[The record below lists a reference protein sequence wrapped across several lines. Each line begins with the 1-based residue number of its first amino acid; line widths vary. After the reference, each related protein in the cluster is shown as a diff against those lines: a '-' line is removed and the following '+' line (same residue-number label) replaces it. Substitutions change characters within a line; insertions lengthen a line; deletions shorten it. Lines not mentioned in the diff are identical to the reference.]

1 MWNAKCENARH
12 VQNNV
17 TIASNRRICQ
27 ELNCKHLLIVSNLN
41 IIWFNLKTPE
51 FFFSL
56 LWASFLWNVFWSKSL
71 FHFFVV
77 VVYYTFLQEL
87 LHSNRAAQKLCRIVV
102 VLAIPRLFFAKLE
115 GSRLEFYFNWA
126 PPGRFLNLLTKENLL
141 GCFH

>member
-1 MWNAKCENARH
+1 M
-12 VQNNV
+12 
-17 TIASNRRICQ
+17 
-27 ELNCKHLLIVSNLN
+27 
-41 IIWFNLKTPE
+41 
-51 FFFSL
+51 
-56 LWASFLWNVFWSKSL
+56 

-126 PPGRFLNLLTKENLL
+126 PPGRFLKLSTKEIIL
-141 GCFH
+141 GCFHELATY